1 MKTILAGMRVVEG
14 SAFVAAPSG
23 GMTLAQLG
31 AEVIRFDP
39 IGGGLDYRRWPVTRE
54 GKSLFWAGLNK
65 GKRSI
70 AVDINAPEGRELVT
84 QLICAPGETAG
95 LFLTN
100 FPARGWLAYATLKKR
115 RDDLIMVNIMGDRHG
130 GSVVD
135 YTINPA
141 VGFPAATGPEG
152 TRDPV
157 NHVLPAWDLITGQMA
172 LVGLLAAERHRRLT
186 GDGQLVKIPL
196 ADVAMATVG
205 NLGKIAEVQINHSTR
220 PKMGNYLYGAFGRD
234 FITGDGK
241 QIMIVALTL
250 RQWQGLVKATGLG
263 PEMDE
268 LAERMRLDFT
278 LEGDRFRARR
288 HIADIIEPW
297 IHERRID
304 QFRDVFEQN
313 GVCWGLYQ
321 SFMEMVR
328 HDPEC
333 SEANPMFKRIEQP
346 GIGEYLMPATP
357 LNFGAVSR
365 LHPARAPLL
374 GEHTDEI
381 LASVLGLSDGEIGR
395 LHDQRIVAG
404 PEAAP

>member
-1 MKTILAGMRVVEG
+1 MKGILSGLRVVEG
-14 SAFVAAPSG
+14 SAFVAAPLG

-31 AEVIRFDP
+31 ADVIRFDP
-39 IGGGLDYRRWPVTRE
+39 VGGGLDYRRWPVTKD

-70 AVDINAPEGRELVT
+70 AVDINASEGRELVAR
-84 QLICAPGETAG
+84 LICAPGDNAG

-100 FPARGWLAYATLKKR
+100 FPARGWLSYAALKKQ

-157 NHVLPAWDLITGQMA
+157 NHVLPAWDMITGQMA

-186 GDGQLVKIPL
+186 GEGQLVKIPL
-196 ADVAMATVG
+196 ADVAMAAAG
-205 NLGKIAEVQINHSTR
+205 NLGKIAEVQINRSTR

-234 FITGDGK
+234 FITGDGQ

-263 PEMDE
+263 PELDE
-268 LAERMRLDFT
+268 LADRMRLDFT

-297 IHERRID
+297 IHERRTD
-304 QFRDVFEQN
+304 EFRELFEQN

-333 SEANPMFKRIEQP
+333 STANPMFQMVQQP
-346 GIGEYLMPATP
+346 GIGDYLMPASP
-357 LNFGAVSR
+357 LSFGAVQR
-365 LHPARAPLL
+365 LEARRAPLL
-374 GEHTDEI
+374 GEHTDEV
-381 LASVLGLSDGEIGR
+381 LANVLGLSQGEIGR
-395 LHDQRIVAG
+395 LHDRRIVAG
-404 PEAAP
+404 PELAP

>member
-1 MKTILAGMRVVEG
+1 
-14 SAFVAAPSG
+14 
-23 GMTLAQLG
+23 
-31 AEVIRFDP
+31 
-39 IGGGLDYRRWPVTRE
+39 
-54 GKSLFWAGLNK
+54 
-65 GKRSI
+65 
-70 AVDINAPEGRELVT
+70 
-84 QLICAPGETAG
+84 
-95 LFLTN
+95 
-100 FPARGWLAYATLKKR
+100 
-115 RDDLIMVNIMGDRHG
+115 MVNIMGDRHG

-157 NHVLPAWDLITGQMA
+157 NHVLPAWDMITGQMA

-186 GDGQLVKIPL
+186 GEGQLVKLPL
-196 ADVAMATVG
+196 ADVAMAAVG
-205 NLGKIAEVQINHSTR
+205 NLGKIAEVQINRASR

-234 FITGDGK
+234 FITGDGQ

-263 PEMDE
+263 PELDE

-297 IHERRID
+297 IHERRTD
-304 QFRDVFEQN
+304 EFRELFEQN

-333 SEANPMFKRIEQP
+333 SEANPMFKLVQQP
-346 GIGEYLMPATP
+346 GIGDYLMPASP
-357 LNFGAVSR
+357 LHFGAVHR
-365 LHPARAPLL
+365 LEARRAPLL
-374 GEHTDEI
+374 GEHTDEV
-381 LASVLGLSDGEIGR
+381 LASVLGLSEGEIGR
-395 LHDQRIVAG
+395 LHDTRVVAG
-404 PEAAP
+404 PEMAS

>member
-1 MKTILAGMRVVEG
+1 MKGILSGLRVVEG
-14 SAFVAAPSG
+14 SAFVAAPLG

-31 AEVIRFDP
+31 ADVIRFDP
-39 IGGGLDYRRWPVTRE
+39 VGGGLDYRRWPVTKE

-70 AVDINAPEGRELVT
+70 AVDINAPEGRELVAH
-84 QLICAPGETAG
+84 LICAPGDNAG

-100 FPARGWLAYATLKKR
+100 FPARGWLSYAALKKQ

-157 NHVLPAWDLITGQMA
+157 NHVLPAWDMITGQMA

-186 GDGQLVKIPL
+186 GEGQLVKIPL
-196 ADVAMATVG
+196 ADVAMAAVG
-205 NLGKIAEVQINHSTR
+205 NLGKIAEVQINRSTR

-234 FITGDGK
+234 FITGDGQ

-263 PEMDE
+263 PELDE

-297 IHERRID
+297 IHERRTEE
-304 QFRDVFEQN
+304 FRELFEQN

-333 SEANPMFKRIEQP
+333 SDANPMFQMVQQP
-346 GIGEYLMPATP
+346 GIGEYLMPASP
-357 LNFGAVSR
+357 LDFGAVQR
-365 LHPARAPLL
+365 LEAQRAPLL
-374 GEHTDEI
+374 GEHTDEV
-381 LASVLGLSDGEIGR
+381 LASVLGLSQGEIGR
-395 LHDQRIVAG
+395 LHDRRIVAG
-404 PEAAP
+404 PEMAP